1 MSSTAPYRPVRRR
14 SLAGPIILILLGVI
28 FLLGNFHYISWP
40 RLGYYFSLY
49 WPLLLIL
56 WGVIKLL
63 EHMNDQR
70 HGLPGRGIGAGGI
83 FLLIILIVC
92 GLAATA
98 AHRVNWGAVQNEMDL
113 DSEFSGLFGNTYNFS
128 QTVEQSFPAGASLR
142 VVSDRGGITVQ
153 PWGQDRIKVVVS
165 KKLVAANQEESQ
177 KIDQQTQP
185 VITAEGGL
193 VTVNA
198 NTAGGGLNHAVQ
210 SNLQIW
216 APAGAALD
224 LATRRGDIS
233 VQNRQGE
240 VKLSSSRGDVSL
252 QDVTGNVIASVR
264 RGSIRASAI
273 KGDLSIDGRIDD
285 TSISDVSGA
294 VRLNGDFFGQMD
306 ITKVAKGVSF
316 KSSRTDLEM
325 GRLDG
330 DMRLESGDLRV
341 KSVSGPFRVVT
352 RSKDIHLEDISG
364 DVLVENSNGTV
375 EVHAVKPLGQITIN
389 NQKGDVDLTLPAN
402 SSFQADVR
410 AHRGDV
416 ESDFSELKVQN
427 DRQDNFVSGSVGTGG
442 PRLQINNVYGDV
454 GIRKG

>member
-1 MSSTAPYRPVRRR
+1 MSSTAPYRPVRRC
-14 SLAGPIILILLGVI
+14 SLAGPVILIVLGII
-28 FLLGNFHYISWP
+28 FLLGNFHYLSWP
-40 RLGYYFSLY
+40 RLGYYFSVY

-63 EHMNDQR
+63 EHMSDQR
-70 HGLPGRGIGAGGI
+70 HGVPGRGIGAGGV

-113 DSEFSGLFGNTYNFS
+113 DSEFSGLFGNNYSFS
-128 QTVEQSFPAGASLR
+128 QTVEQSFPAGSSLR
-142 VVSDRGGITVQ
+142 VVSDRGDIAVQ
-153 PWGQDRIKVVVS
+153 AWDQDRIKVVVT
-165 KKLVAANQEESQ
+165 KKLVAANQEDSQ

-185 VITAEGGL
+185 VITSDGGV

-216 APAGAALD
+216 APKAALD

-233 VQNRQGE
+233 VQARQGE
-240 VKLSSSRGDVSL
+240 VKLSSSRGNVSL
-252 QDVTGNVIASVR
+252 QNITGNVIATMR
-264 RGSIRASAI
+264 RGDVHATGIH
-273 KGDLSIDGRIDD
+273 GDISFDGRMDD
-285 TSISDVSGA
+285 ISVSDVSGT
-294 VRLNGDFFGQMD
+294 VRFSGDFFGQMNLSK
-306 ITKVAKGVSF
+306 IAKGVNF
-316 KSSRTDLEM
+316 KSSRTDLEI

-330 DMRLESGDLRV
+330 DMQLESGDLRV

-364 DVLVENSNGTV
+364 DVVVENSNGTV
-375 EVHAVKPLGQITIN
+375 ELHAVKPLGQITIN
-389 NQKGDVDLTLPAN
+389 NQKGDVNLTLPAN
-402 SSFQADVR
+402 SSFQAEVR
-410 AHRGDV
+410 AHQGDV
-416 ESDFSELKVQN
+416 ESDFNELKVQN
-427 DRQDNFVSGSVGTGG
+427 ERQDNFVNGSVGTGG